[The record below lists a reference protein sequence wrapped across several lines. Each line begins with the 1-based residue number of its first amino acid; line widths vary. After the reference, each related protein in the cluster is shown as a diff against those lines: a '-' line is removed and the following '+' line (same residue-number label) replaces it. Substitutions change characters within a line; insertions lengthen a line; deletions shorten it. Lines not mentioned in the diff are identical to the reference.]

1 MDKILVFVEIKGDEV
16 KKASL
21 ELLSEGRRLA
31 QAGRY
36 TVEAVTLGR
45 LPLALE
51 EKLMRYAD
59 TLVHIVGPSPR
70 HVYAR
75 RVCAAPCRTCP

>member
-16 KKASL
+16 KKASM
-21 ELLSEGRRLA
+21 ELLSEGMRLA

-45 LPLALE
+45 LPPASR
-51 EKLMRYAD
+51 KSSCTMQIRSCTSR
-59 TLVHIVGPSPR
+59 TLSWTRIHQKDMD
-70 HVYAR
+70 
-75 RVCAAPCRTCP
+75 